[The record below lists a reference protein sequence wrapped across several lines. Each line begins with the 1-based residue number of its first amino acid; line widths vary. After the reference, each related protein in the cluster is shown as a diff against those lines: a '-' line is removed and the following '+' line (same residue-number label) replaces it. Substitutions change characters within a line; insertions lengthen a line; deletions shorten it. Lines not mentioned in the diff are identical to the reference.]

1 MPQRFRRRAPGPPKR
16 AFRNTGVAPR
26 LGSSGA
32 TCRIQPQSLSIV
44 SRIGETAT
52 LRKGTLLQLIDKPR
66 GDVKDRTLADQ
77 GRSRIEWAAS
87 FMPVLAQIRDRFA
100 KEKPLTGVRIGAC
113 LHVTTETANLMLALK
128 AGGAEIELCASNPLS
143 TQDDVAAALSEHFEV
158 PTHAIKGEDNA
169 TYYKHIESV
178 IATKPHMTMD
188 DGCDLVTTIYT
199 KHNHLLKD
207 MIGGC
212 EETTTGVIRLHAME
226 KDGVLPFPVIA
237 VNDALTKH
245 MFDNRYGTGQSTIDG
260 IIRATNVL
268 IAGHTCVVV
277 GYGWCGR
284 GVASRAKGLGA
295 HVVVT
300 EIDPRKAL
308 EAAMDG
314 FAVMSIAEAAKVGD
328 IFVTLTGNYHVIG
341 MQHFEAMK
349 DGAIVCN
356 SGHFNDELD
365 LESLAKAALSKTKP
379 RDFVDAYKLP
389 SGRTVR
395 VLAEGRLINLAAAEG
410 HPAAVMDM
418 SFANQG
424 MAAAYLAQN
433 YKTLEKKVYSVPDE
447 IDQEVALLKLAAMK
461 ITIDT
466 PTPEQV
472 KYMASWS
479 EGT

>member
-1 MPQRFRRRAPGPPKR
+1 
-16 AFRNTGVAPR
+16 VH
-26 LGSSGA
+26 
-32 TCRIQPQSLSIV
+32 V
-44 SRIGETAT
+44 
-52 LRKGTLLQLIDKPR
+52 IDRPL
-66 GDVKDRTLADQ
+66 GDVRDRSSADH

-87 FMPVLAQIRDRFA
+87 FMPVLAQIRERFA
-100 KEKPLTGVRIGAC
+100 KTKPLAGVRIGAC
-113 LHVTTETANLMLALK
+113 LHVTTETANLVLALQ
-128 AGGAEIELCASNPLS
+128 AGGAEVTLCASNPLS
-143 TQDDVAAALSEHFEV
+143 TQDDVAAALCEHYAI

-169 TYYKHIESV
+169 TYFKHIESV
-178 IATKPHMTMD
+178 VASKPHMTMD
-188 DGCDLVTTIYT
+188 DGCDLVTTIIT
-199 KHNHLLKD
+199 KHPELLKE

-212 EETTTGVIRLHAME
+212 EETTTGVIRLRAME
-226 KDGVLPFPVIA
+226 KDGVLPYPVVS

-268 IAGHTCVVV
+268 LAGHTVVVV

-284 GVASRAKGLGA
+284 GVASRAKGHGA

-314 FAVMSIAEAAKVGD
+314 FSVAPMAQAAKIGD
-328 IFVTLTGNYHVIG
+328 IFVTVTGNYHVIREE
-341 MQHFEAMK
+341 HFAVMK

-365 LESLAKAALSKTKP
+365 LDSLAKAAVSKTTP
-379 RDFVDAYKLP
+379 RPFVEAYKLP
-389 SGRTVR
+389 DGRTIR
-395 VLAEGRLINLAAAEG
+395 VLGEGRLINLAAAEG

-418 SFANQG
+418 SFANQA
-424 MAAAYLAQN
+424 MAAAYIAQN
-433 YKTLEKKVYSVPDE
+433 YKTLEKKVYPVPEFIDE
-447 IDQEVALLKLAAMK
+447 EVSLLKLAAMN

-466 PTPEQV
+466 LTPEQV

>member
-1 MPQRFRRRAPGPPKR
+1 MP
-16 AFRNTGVAPR
+16 
-26 LGSSGA
+26 
-32 TCRIQPQSLSIV
+32 
-44 SRIGETAT
+44 T
-52 LRKGTLLQLIDKPR
+52 LEKAR
-66 GDVKDRTLADQ
+66 GDVRDLALADA
-77 GRSRIEWAAS
+77 GRSRIEWAAT

-100 KEKPLTGVRIGAC
+100 KTKPLAGVRIGAC
-113 LHVTTETANLMLALK
+113 LHVTTETANLMLALQ
-128 AGGAEIELCASNPLS
+128 AGGAEIALCASNPLS
-143 TQDDVAAALSEHFEV
+143 TQDDVAAALCRHYDI
-158 PTHAIKGEDNA
+158 PTYAIKGEDEK
-169 TYYKHIESV
+169 TYYSHIEAV
-178 IATKPHMTMD
+178 IASKPQMSMD

-199 KHNHLLKD
+199 KHNHLLRE

-226 KDGVLPFPVIA
+226 KDGVLPYPVIA

-245 MFDNRYGTGQSTIDG
+245 MFDNRYGTGQSTLDG

-268 IAGHTCVVV
+268 IAGHTVVVV

-314 FAVMSIAEAAKVGD
+314 FQVLPMAEAAKRGD
-328 IFVTLTGNYHVIG
+328 IFITVTGNFHVIRRE
-341 MQHFEAMK
+341 HFEVMK

-365 LESLAKAALSKTKP
+365 LEALEKLSTSKATPREFVEAYALKN
-379 RDFVDAYKLP
+379 
-389 SGRTVR
+389 GRTVR
-395 VLAEGRLINLAAAEG
+395 VLGQGRLINLAAGEG

-418 SFANQG
+418 SFANQA
-424 MAAAYLAQN
+424 MAAAHLAQN
-433 YKTLEKKVYSVPDE
+433 YQTLEKKVYSVPDH
-447 IDQEVALLKLAAMK
+447 IDEEVAQLKLAAFG
-461 ITIDT
+461 IAIDT
-466 PTPEQV
+466 PTAEQV